1 MRWTS
6 ENECRWEEKI
16 TCSRLLVSLVNGNS
30 GMGCCAIATDLD
42 VGVRCDM
49 GSGWPGAEGEDSS
62 WLEWK
67 R

>member
-1 MRWTS
+1 
-6 ENECRWEEKI
+6 
-16 TCSRLLVSLVNGNS
+16 LVNGNS